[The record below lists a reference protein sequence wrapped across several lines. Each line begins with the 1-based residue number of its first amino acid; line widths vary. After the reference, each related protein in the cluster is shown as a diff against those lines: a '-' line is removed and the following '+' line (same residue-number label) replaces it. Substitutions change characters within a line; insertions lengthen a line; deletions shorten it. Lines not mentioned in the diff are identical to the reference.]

1 MPRPVNAEKRAE
13 LLKQVVNHLQHHGV
27 AQMSLSPLAESIGT
41 TKRMLL
47 YYFGSRENLLA
58 QALAACRPDAH
69 AMFDDVRDSAG
80 LRKAAHT
87 LWEAMTVGEQSGPV
101 RMLLQLLSLAATDPE
116 QYGDIAAETVEVMI
130 GPIAAAYV
138 RLGHPPQQARTAA
151 TLIASGLRGL
161 CQDRLVTHDVA
172 RTDAAARRLIRDAVT
187 TAD

>member
-13 LLKQVVNHLQHHGV
+13 LLEQVVCHLQHNGL
-27 AQMSLSPLAESIGT
+27 AQMSLSPLAEAVGT

-58 QALAACRPDAH
+58 QALAASRPDAH
-69 AMFDDVRDSAG
+69 AMFDDVRDTAG

-116 QYGDIAAETVEVMI
+116 QYGSTAAETVEVMI

-138 RLGHPPQQARTAA
+138 RLGHPPQQARAGA
-151 TLIASGLRGL
+151 TLLVSGLRGL
-161 CQDRLVTHDVA
+161 CQDRLVTHDAA
-172 RTDAAARRLIRDAVT
+172 RTDAAAHRLIRDAVAE
-187 TAD
+187 AD

>member
-1 MPRPVNAEKRAE
+1 MSRPINAEKRAE
-13 LLKQVVNHLQHHGV
+13 LLKQVVRSLQHHGV

-58 QALAACRPDAH
+58 QALAASRPDAH
-69 AMFDDVRDSAG
+69 AMFDDVQDTDG
-80 LRKAAHT
+80 LRTAAHA
-87 LWEAMTVGEQSGPV
+87 LWEAMTVGKQSGAI

-116 QYGDIAAETVEVMI
+116 QYGSLAAETVEVMV

-138 RLGHPPQQARTAA
+138 RLGHPPQQARAGA
-151 TLIASGLRGL
+151 TLLVSGLRGV

-172 RTDAAARRLIRDAVT
+172 RTDAAAHRLIEDAV
-187 TAD
+187 APGR

>member
-47 YYFGSRENLLA
+47 YYFGSRKNLLA

-138 RLGHPPQQARTAA
+138 RLGHPPQEARTAA
-151 TLIASGLRGL
+151 TLLVSGLRGV
-161 CQDRLVTHDVA
+161 CQDRLVTHDVV
-172 RTDAAARRLIRDAVT
+172 RTDAAARRLVRDAVT